1 MSLTIKTSAHILIM
15 VMGQDELPMLEWHE
29 ILDRLVKVQE
39 TVKLCLVKDHL
50 DPLDITNRIMRKD
63 NYMISMVNTGVFK
76 VETWFFGEHSG
87 VFGSTL
93 EWNLRFCV
101 LDSMFDEKF
110 SVKAFLDPVS
120 NGSSGPHDSYGPPD
134 DALQIRNGALRL
146 KRRFII
152 MGVVNF
158 VFMPFIAIFMVI
170 YFLLKHFEE
179 VHSKS
184 SSLGPREWTS
194 YARWHLRE
202 YNELP
207 HFFERRLKASVG
219 PAQNYMNQFPYNL
232 SKILAQ
238 SVAYISGAVVGVLLI
253 LSLTGSRSVLNV
265 YVGDRSLI
273 WYLAVFTAILAISRS
288 MIPDS
293 VDKHNPP
300 QAMAEVIKHT
310 HYCPIDWRHRFH
322 EQYVRKN
329 FGKLFRPTIL
339 VFLGEIFSVV
349 STPFVLCFYLPS
361 KVEAILR
368 CVKQLTVDLEGVGDV
383 CGPAA
388 FDIEKFSRLPLQKRH
403 SRHDETRDD
412 KTNRRAD
419 RKSESDA
426 NAANRVRKYAEAQM
440 PFADEAEME
449 DQYLEPF
456 KPNQAKLEKSFVSFL
471 CNHPNYETRDKS
483 GARFLTALNAESVR
497 PSHPNNITRRPSGEL
512 DTGGLREI
520 NVVHPEEKSD
530 LKKNATEQPSRAHRP
545 QFGLGLGP
553 VASQLYRSNVL
564 DDSQHLS
571 ESDLAL
577 QCSFS
582 QILKNSAN
590 GGFRGGN
597 RASIL
602 MKPKLSLHIERLDA
616 VREHEQTRLFEAL
629 DSVYENASRIE
640 SKQMGLA
647 ESVAAEMKPFRSQH
661 QNR

>member
-1 MSLTIKTSAHILIM
+1 
-15 VMGQDELPMLEWHE
+15 
-29 ILDRLVKVQE
+29 
-39 TVKLCLVKDHL
+39 
-50 DPLDITNRIMRKD
+50 
-63 NYMISMVNTGVFK
+63 MISMVNTGVFK

-273 WYLAVFTAILAISRS
+273 WYI
-288 MIPDS
+288 
-293 VDKHNPP
+293 
-300 QAMAEVIKHT
+300 
-310 HYCPIDWRHRFH
+310 
-322 EQYVRKN
+322 
-329 FGKLFRPTIL
+329 FGT
-339 VFLGEIFSVV
+339 
-349 STPFVLCFYLPS
+349 
-361 KVEAILR
+361 
-368 CVKQLTVDLEGVGDV
+368 
-383 CGPAA
+383 
-388 FDIEKFSRLPLQKRH
+388 
-403 SRHDETRDD
+403 
-412 KTNRRAD
+412 
-419 RKSESDA
+419 
-426 NAANRVRKYAEAQM
+426 
-440 PFADEAEME
+440 
-449 DQYLEPF
+449 
-456 KPNQAKLEKSFVSFL
+456 
-471 CNHPNYETRDKS
+471 
-483 GARFLTALNAESVR
+483 LN
-497 PSHPNNITRRPSGEL
+497 
-512 DTGGLREI
+512 
-520 NVVHPEEKSD
+520 
-530 LKKNATEQPSRAHRP
+530 
-545 QFGLGLGP
+545 
-553 VASQLYRSNVL
+553 
-564 DDSQHLS
+564 
-571 ESDLAL
+571 
-577 QCSFS
+577 
-582 QILKNSAN
+582 
-590 GGFRGGN
+590 
-597 RASIL
+597 
-602 MKPKLSLHIERLDA
+602 
-616 VREHEQTRLFEAL
+616 
-629 DSVYENASRIE
+629 
-640 SKQMGLA
+640 
-647 ESVAAEMKPFRSQH
+647 
-661 QNR
+661 